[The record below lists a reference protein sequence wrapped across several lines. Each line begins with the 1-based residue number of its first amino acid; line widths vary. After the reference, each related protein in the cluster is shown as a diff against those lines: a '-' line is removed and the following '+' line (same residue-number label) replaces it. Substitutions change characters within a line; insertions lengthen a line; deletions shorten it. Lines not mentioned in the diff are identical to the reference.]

1 MQIQS
6 RKRLSMF
13 SKALNSNTKRVDSLY
28 IYIEDRIP
36 YIRSYDSIVPY
47 FHVLPKNPTDIKI
60 WAIPATIETIDNCC
74 DARIARYR
82 YPTMY
87 GIRFSQTMY
96 LTSFYLHFIFNVLFN
111 KPQIRMYIIINSVRF
126 SSLLRSH

>member
-36 YIRSYDSIVPY
+36 CIRSYDSIVPY

-60 WAIPATIETIDNCC
+60 WAFPATIETIDSC
-74 DARIARYR
+74 DARYR
-82 YPTMY
+82 YQTMY
-87 GIRFSQTMY
+87 GIRFSQTLY